1 MDTITGIPAHPL
13 FVHIPVV
20 LLPLGAILAIIMLI
34 KQSWFERYK
43 WLLLGVVGVG
53 ALGAILAASSGESL
67 QESVERDGE
76 SAGLEA
82 HAEAGEM
89 ARTLGIVFFIVVV
102 AWIVVPM
109 ILKRRAAASGATDSG
124 APTWFRPVVAVAVL
138 LCAAGSVFTVI
149 DAGHSG
155 AKQVWNE
162 EGDGEDGD
170 EDEGE
175 DGAPAVVPAIDQI
188 ITVSAATAR

>member
-20 LLPLGAILAIIMLI
+20 LLPLGAILAIVMLI
-34 KQSWFERYK
+34 KQQWFDRYK
-43 WLLLGVVGVG
+43 WMLLGVVGVG
-53 ALGAILAASSGESL
+53 ALGAILAASSGEAL
-67 QESVERDGE
+67 QESVESGGE

-89 ARTLGIVFFIVVV
+89 ARTLGIVFFVVVV

-109 ILKRRAAASGATDSG
+109 LLKRRAASKGAADAG
-124 APTWFRPVVAVAVL
+124 MPTWFRPVIAVL
-138 LCAAGSVFTVI
+138 VLACAAGSVFTVI

-162 EGDGEDGD
+162 EGDGEGGD
-170 EDEGE
+170 EG
-175 DGAPAVVPAIDQI
+175 GAPALVPAADQVI
-188 ITVSAATAR
+188 VVSAAAG

>member
-20 LLPLGAILAIIMLI
+20 LLPLGAILAIVMLI
-34 KQSWFERYK
+34 KQQWFDRYK
-43 WLLLGVVGVG
+43 WMLVGVVGVG

-67 QESVERDGE
+67 QETAERAGE

-89 ARTLGIVFFIVVV
+89 ARTLGIVFFAVVV

-109 ILKRRAAASGATDSG
+109 LLKRRAASKGAADAG
-124 APTWFRPVVAVAVL
+124 MPTWFRPVIAVL
-138 LCAAGSVFTVI
+138 VLACAAGSVFTVI

-162 EGDGEDGD
+162 EGDGGGGD
-170 EDEGE
+170 E
-175 DGAPAVVPAIDQI
+175 DGAPALVPAADRPIV
-188 ITVSAATAR
+188 VSTTAG